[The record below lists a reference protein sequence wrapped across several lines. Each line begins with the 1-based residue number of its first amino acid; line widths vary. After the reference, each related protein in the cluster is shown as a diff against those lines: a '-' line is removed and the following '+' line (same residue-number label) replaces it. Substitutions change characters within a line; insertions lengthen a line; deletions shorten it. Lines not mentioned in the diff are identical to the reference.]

1 MDKQLQEHWAREGYF
16 LKRHVLDDGETKEL
30 LEACD
35 YILAQRLQWDVVKG
49 EPGGSDDHVMWHPN
63 HPTYTKDR
71 PSAFK
76 VLMET
81 IASKNILDV
90 VRAILGEDP
99 LFSSARYFF
108 NPTHQGQDGDW
119 HRDTQLFIKDEEEE
133 RRAILSRPASP
144 SVVFLEVSMVPNEDK
159 EFVPGSHLRW
169 DRDEEYRIRK
179 SDSTSDHMP
188 DAIRPR
194 LDAGDI
200 AAFNNFGLHRGGY
213 HVDKSR
219 RTLML
224 TYHKASQPLSDH
236 VTFQPW
242 FLEADYLEGLNP
254 AAQLFFERYIQAT
267 QHRPHTSLKQ

>member
-1 MDKQLQEHWAREGYF
+1 MDTQLQEQWVREGYF
-16 LKRHVLDDGETKEL
+16 LKRHVLDEGETKEL

-35 YILAQRLQWDVVKG
+35 YILAQRQNWDVVKG
-49 EPGGSDDHVMWHPN
+49 EPGGVDDIVMWHLN
-63 HPTYTKDR
+63 HPAYTKHR

-81 IASKNILDV
+81 IACTKILDV
-90 VRAILGEDP
+90 VRTILGEDP
-99 LFSSARYFF
+99 LFISTRYFF
-108 NPTHQGQDGDW
+108 NPTQQGRDGDW

-133 RRAILSRPASP
+133 KGAILSRSASP
-144 SVVFLEVSMVPNEDK
+144 NILFLEVSLVANEDK

-179 SDSTSDHMP
+179 SDSKSDHMP

-194 LDAGDI
+194 LNAGDL

-213 HVDKSR
+213 HIDRSR

-224 TYHKASQPLSDH
+224 TYHKASQPLGDR
-236 VTFQPW
+236 VTFQQW
-242 FLEADYLEGLNP
+242 FLEPGYLEGLNP
-254 AAQLFFERYIQAT
+254 ATRLFFEGYVQAT
-267 QHRPHTSLKQ
+267 RHRPHTSLKQ